1 MKKLIGVF
9 ILGLML
15 IASVSFSN
23 PETVEASIVQPD
35 SAEFG
40 VAGGA
45 YTSDGRL
52 RPIDVY

>member
-1 MKKLIGVF
+1 MKKLIGVL

-15 IASVSFSN
+15 ISSVSFSN
-23 PETVEASIVQPD
+23 PETVEASIVKPE

-40 VAGGA
+40 TAGGA